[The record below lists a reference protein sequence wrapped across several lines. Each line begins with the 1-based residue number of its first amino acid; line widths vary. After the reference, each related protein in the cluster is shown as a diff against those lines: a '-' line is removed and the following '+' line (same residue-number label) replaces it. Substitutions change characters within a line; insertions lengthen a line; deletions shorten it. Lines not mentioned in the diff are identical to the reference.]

1 MSGPTAEGKG
11 FRLTGQPGA
20 GFFRLVA
27 NVDLSVNPGGGKRR
41 VVVVVLGGD
50 LAVRGAGSNGQAVAH
65 LTPMGNSPILDM
77 YGNPETRSVA
87 FCADLDAARLKAIE
101 DIRSNGDLT
110 FTARVF
116 GTLVYEAEVPPGNKI
131 VCTHGI
137 NNNEMPEM
145 VNQSDWAKLR
155 RDMGAGR
162 TMLVEVPEPD
172 AERFPELA
180 QAVTYWQEA
189 WAARFRRQRREAVGA
204 CRPALEALEDA
215 LRAQGGWS
223 RQPELDAILRA
234 IRDNSQALTKEAR
247 LQLVHRALMVL
258 CNAALHTDPVCAA
271 MTWEPSDAEF
281 AVTATAAFLGRYI
294 ERTP

>member
-1 MSGPTAEGKG
+1 MSGPTAEGKA

-27 NVDLSVNPGGGKRR
+27 HVDVSVNPGGGKRR

-50 LAVRGAGSNGQAVAH
+50 LFVQSARAAQLVAH
-65 LTPMGNSPILDM
+65 LTPMGNAPTLDEVGM
-77 YGNPETRSVA
+77 SQTRTVA

-116 GTLVYEAEVPPGNKI
+116 GTMVYEDEVPPGHRIIRTYSMNYA
-131 VCTHGI
+131 
-137 NNNEMPEM
+137 EMRET
-145 VNQSDWAKLR
+145 VNQSAWAQLR

-162 TMLVEVPEPD
+162 TILHEIPEPD
-172 AERFPELA
+172 AARFPELA
-180 QAVTYWQEA
+180 QAVTHWQEA
-189 WAARFRRQRREAVGA
+189 WEARFRRQRREAVAA
-204 CRPALEALEDA
+204 CRPSLEALKGA
-215 LRAQGGWS
+215 LQAQGSWTT
-223 RQPELDAILRA
+223 QPELEAIMSA
-234 IRDNSQALTKEAR
+234 ISKNSQALTKEAR
-247 LQLVHRALMVL
+247 LQLAHRALLVF
-258 CNAALHTDPVCAA
+258 CHAALHTDPVCAA

-281 AVTATAAFLGRYI
+281 AVAATAALLGRYI